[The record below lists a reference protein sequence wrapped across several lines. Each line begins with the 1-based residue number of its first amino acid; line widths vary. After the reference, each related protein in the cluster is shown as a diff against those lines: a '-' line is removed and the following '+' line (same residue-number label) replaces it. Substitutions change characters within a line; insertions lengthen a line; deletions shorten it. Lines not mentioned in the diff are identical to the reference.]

1 MTSPVTVT
9 PAARVR
15 GFTLLEVLIAIVIF
29 SIGLFGIAG
38 LQASGMR
45 FTQGS
50 QLRLVA
56 VSQAEAIA
64 DRMRANPA
72 GVVEG
77 HYNLE
82 GETLGG
88 EMPTAF
94 TKDCGTNTC
103 NREDLAI
110 YDLVTWN
117 GPTADDAPA
126 ESNAEALPDGAGVV
140 CIDST
145 PNDAFTTD
153 DWGCDNEGAIY
164 AIKILW
170 SERTVGADD
179 LADTDGDG
187 DNEAGD
193 MSLKRIFVRV
203 TPYADMAVDGIESGE
218 AEEGGGELGGEG
230 GDGDGG
236 LGGEGG
242 GGGV

>member
-1 MTSPVTVT
+1 MSR
-9 PAARVR
+9 PAAFRRAAPAR

-88 EMPTAF
+88 SMPVEF
-94 TKDCGTNTC
+94 DKDCSAESC
-103 NREDLAI
+103 NREELALF
-110 YDLVTWN
+110 DLVTWN
-117 GPTADDAPA
+117 GPTGDDAPQ
-126 ESNAEALPDGAGVV
+126 EANEDVLPLGAGAV

-145 PNDAFTTD
+145 PNDEFTTD
-153 DWGCDNEGAIY
+153 DWGCDNVGAIY
-164 AIKILW
+164 AIKIVW
-170 SERTVGADD
+170 TERTVGADD
-179 LADTDGDG
+179 AADTDGDG
-187 DNEAGD
+187 EAEAAD
-193 MSLKRIFVRV
+193 TALKRLFVRV
-203 TPYADMAVDGIESGE
+203 TPYADMAVDGIEPEAAEDEGGE
-218 AEEGGGELGGEG
+218 VGGGEEDEPSEPVSGG
-230 GDGDGG
+230 
-236 LGGEGG
+236 
-242 GGGV
+242 